1 MSGFEEETYSTIF
14 TSLKHPVRRKILR
27 VLSGKPRNFSEI
39 LDALGISSS
48 HLTYHL
54 ENLGELISKTK
65 DGKYK
70 LSAFGEAAVGT
81 MSKVEEAPKVREPKL
96 LSSLS
101 KKWKSFFLMLM
112 IGIVVLA
119 GVSYTQYLSLN
130 RLSAQH
136 EQLVECMPWLS
147 VEDEVTEELFCPGPL
162 GYSISTG
169 VTKPREKVG
178 VHFYAWKQDWIPLP
192 GPVEYKL
199 IRIDEEGTFIS
210 VVDQEIHDAHAYDW
224 TTRVLDVAPAYY
236 RFGVVIRDED
246 GGVFGKLIKTLYVPK
261 QELNATMSLNKK
273 EFLSGEIL
281 ELIIHNEGPTTL
293 FFGLYYT
300 IEYLSEVGE
309 WKEAFWLPPR
319 VWFVGFSLPPG
330 KSYPQSIE
338 LFPVIAG
345 TYRVSK
351 EVSADGTYIST
362 TLAETF
368 TVIQGTPEMRI
379 SGEQA
384 IDILMKQFETEE
396 LEYVKI
402 VVAELTIT
410 DLPPPKG
417 DVHNILVW
425 WIRVVFKRVD
435 NPLEHASDYYISPET
450 GEILLAFPL
459 P

>member
-27 VLSGKPRNFSEI
+27 MLSEKPKNFSKI

-54 ENLGELISKTK
+54 ENLGELVSKME

-81 MSKVEEAPKVREPKL
+81 MSKVEEAPKVRELKL

-101 KKWKSFFLMLM
+101 TRWKSFFVVLM
-112 IGIVVLA
+112 IGLVVLA

-136 EQLVECMPWLS
+136 EQLVACMPWFS

-162 GYSISTG
+162 GYSISGG
-169 VTKPREKVG
+169 VTKPGEEVG
-178 VHFYAWKQDWIPLP
+178 VHFYAWKQDWVDLP
-192 GPVEYKL
+192 GPVEFKL
-199 IRIDEEGTFIS
+199 IRIDEEGNFIS
-210 VVDQEIHDAHAYDW
+210 VVDQETRDAHAREW
-224 TTRVLDVAPAYY
+224 TTRVLNVAPAYY
-236 RFGVVIRDED
+236 RFGVVIRDEN

-261 QELNATMSLNKK
+261 QELNATLSLNKK

-300 IEYLSEVGE
+300 IEYLEEDGE
-309 WKEAFWLPPR
+309 WKEASWLYPS
-319 VWFVGFSLPPG
+319 VWLGIGISLPPG

-351 EVSADGTYIST
+351 EVSADGTDIST
-362 TLAETF
+362 TLTETF
-368 TVIQGTPEMRI
+368 TV
-379 SGEQA
+379 
-384 IDILMKQFETEE
+384 
-396 LEYVKI
+396 
-402 VVAELTIT
+402 
-410 DLPPPKG
+410 
-417 DVHNILVW
+417 
-425 WIRVVFKRVD
+425 
-435 NPLEHASDYYISPET
+435 HA
-450 GEILLAFPL
+450 
-459 P
+459 